1 MLKKTSIIFVVLI
14 LLSFAFAACQPQV
27 IVETVEVEKE
37 VIVEK
42 EVEVVVEKEV
52 EVEVEKTVVV
62 EVEVEKEMEEVSA
75 EGLTLAVLLGGLI
88 NDGGFNSVG
97 YQAILEAQ
105 KEGVETTY
113 IEQVSTADVGGLM
126 SDYASQGFD
135 IVYAY
140 SGAYQSSVFDT
151 APLHPET
158 TFVAFTG
165 PERVEGAPDN
175 VWISGNAFEDAYYLS
190 GVLAGLMTETNVIG
204 YVGGANIPVYVAGA
218 VAYEEGAKS
227 VNPDVEVLSLFTGSQ
242 NDALAAKEATTGQ
255 IESGADIINSTQNH
269 GLFGVIAAAEAAE
282 NHVWVIGLT
291 SDQKDLSPEFM
302 LTSVTMD
309 YGAVL
314 VEIVKGVAAGEPG
327 GYAPINLETGY
338 AGLAPFYGE
347 VPDDVLAKL
356 EEVTQQLIAG
366 EIDYTTAADL

>member
-1 MLKKTSIIFVVLI
+1 MLKKTSVVIIVLV
-14 LLSFAFAACQPQV
+14 LAALVMTACQPQV
-27 IVETVEVEKE
+27 VEVEK
-37 VIVEK
+37 VIKETVVVVE
-42 EVEVVVEKEV
+42 EVEVEVEKEV
-52 EVEVEKTVVV
+52 EVEVEKI
-62 EVEVEKEMEEVSA
+62 VEVEKEMEVISA
-75 EGLTLAVLLGGLI
+75 EGLSLAVLLGGLI

-105 KEGVETTY
+105 ELGVETTY

-126 SDYASQGFD
+126 SDYASQEFD

-140 SGAYQSSVFDT
+140 SGAYQSAVFDT

-165 PERVEGAPDN
+165 PERVASAPAN

-269 GLFGVIAAAEAAE
+269 GLFGVIAAAGAAE

-291 SDQKDLSPEFM
+291 SDQKELSAEHM

-314 VEIVKGVAAGEPG
+314 AEIVMGVAAGEPG
-327 GYAPINLETGY
+327 GYVPINLETGY

-347 VPDDVLAKL
+347 VPDDVLATL